1 MNSLGYDCEP
11 ETIRQIMEEVDED
24 GSGVIEIDQFI
35 QFMSKHMLDT
45 DNLKKQMTK
54 VFNYFDD
61 DGCGYLD
68 AKKIKKMV
76 N

>member
-1 MNSLGYDCEP
+1 
-11 ETIRQIMEEVDED
+11 
-24 GSGVIEIDQFI
+24 
-35 QFMSKHMLDT
+35 MSKHMLDT